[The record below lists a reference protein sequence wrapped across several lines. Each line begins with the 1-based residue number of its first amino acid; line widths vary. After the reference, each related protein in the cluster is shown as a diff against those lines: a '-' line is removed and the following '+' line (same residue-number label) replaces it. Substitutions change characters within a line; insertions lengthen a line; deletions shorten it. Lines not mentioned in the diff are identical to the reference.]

1 SSAKGSSMTNRS
13 FLSSAL
19 VLCMAGT
26 TACSHLGAPERQ
38 AFDPAR
44 CRSGSFDVYFKPD
57 DARLSTQAKAQIEA
71 VKRAMS
77 SCKIAQIS
85 VVGLAD
91 GTSDA
96 QKAKT
101 ISQARAN
108 AIAASLDGAGVP
120 HDKLRTLASGTIP
133 ARGADT
139 DALMQRRA
147 QVTIRVAG
155 S

>member
-1 SSAKGSSMTNRS
+1 MTNRS
-13 FLSSAL
+13 FVSLAL
-19 VLCMAGT
+19 LLCMAGT
-26 TACSHLGAPERQ
+26 AACSHLDPAQGQ

-57 DARLSTQAKAQIEA
+57 DAQLSKQAKAQIEA

-85 VVGLAD
+85 VVGLPD
-91 GTSDA
+91 GTRDA

-101 ISQARAN
+101 ISQARAK

-120 HDKLRTLASGTIP
+120 HDKLRTLASGAIP
-133 ARGADT
+133 ARGSEET